1 MSVRRQK
8 PGVVLFCIAV
18 LGGFLAFSFGAS
30 ADEDIRQ
37 QIDQKSEE
45 IKKLEEEAKKFR
57 GVLEETGRQ
66 VRTLQGDI
74 RELDRRITGLE
85 ATIRVTN
92 AKIART
98 NLEIKALGQE
108 IQEKEAT
115 IAIERDRLRHLVG
128 ILAAGDNETP
138 IEILMKNQTLAAFF
152 TSIEYVMTLERDI
165 HSALGELRRD
175 REVLKGQKTE
185 AEKKKLELAAL
196 TEDLADQKTLQL
208 EARRGRSALLT
219 ETKNQERRFQELLVE
234 VERKREAL
242 QQEINSLEAK
252 LVARFDRSLLPKA
265 GTGILGWPLPDPI
278 FITQYFGQTAFARS
292 GAYNGNGHNGID
304 FRAPLG
310 TAVFASE
317 GGVVRASGD
326 TDLACRRSSYG
337 RWILIDHPNRLATL
351 YAHLSL
357 LKVTPGASVS
367 RGELIGYSGFSGYAT
382 GPHLHFTVFARDAV
396 EVGILKSRACG
407 TNMTLPLSPFG
418 GYLNP
423 LDYL

>member
-1 MSVRRQK
+1 MA
-8 PGVVLFCIAV
+8 L
-18 LGGFLAFSFGAS
+18 SFGAS

-37 QIDQKSEE
+37 QIDQKNEE
-45 IKKLEEEAKKFR
+45 IKKLEEEAKKYR
-57 GVLEETGRQ
+57 GALEETGRQ

-74 RELDRRITGLE
+74 RELDRRIKGLE

-108 IQEKEAT
+108 IQEKEVT
-115 IAIERDRLRHLVG
+115 IAVERERLAHLVG
-128 ILAAGDNETP
+128 ILASGDQETP
-138 IEILMKNQTLAAFF
+138 IEILMKNQTLASFF
-152 TSIEYVMTLERDI
+152 TSVEYVVTLERDI

-208 EARRGRSALLT
+208 EARRGRSVLLAD
-219 ETKNQERRFQELLVE
+219 TKNQERRFQELLVE

-242 QQEINSLEAK
+242 QQEINALEAK

-265 GTGILGWPLPDPI
+265 GTGVLGWPLPDPI
-278 FITQYFGQTAFARS
+278 FITQYFGRTDFARS
-292 GAYNGNGHNGID
+292 GAYNGSGHNGID
-304 FRAPLG
+304 LRAPLG
-310 TAVFASE
+310 TPVFASE

-337 RWILIDHPNRLATL
+337 RWVLIDHQNRLATL

-357 LKVTPGASVS
+357 AKVAPGESVS
-367 RGELIGYSGFSGYAT
+367 RGELIGYSGSTGYAT

-396 EVGILKSRACG
+396 EVGVLKSRACG

-423 LDYL
+423 LEYL